1 MSKVYTIHI
10 ADDHEIIIDG
20 ISAVINLEDDL
31 EVVGSSFNGKE
42 TIKWFEE
49 NHADVLLLDI
59 NMPICNGKEVLKKL
73 KNLDEKPEV
82 IVLTSYDD
90 VKTIKDVLDLGAKG
104 FLPKKTAGNY
114 VADAI
119 RTVMNGEEFFT
130 DEVNKKI
137 MHSLMGKPLKEEG
150 MENPGVVESLS
161 KREFQ
166 ILRMIAQEY
175 STKEIAKNLFIS
187 TRTVEAH
194 RNTLYE
200 KTESKNVI
208 GLVNFAARN
217 NVI

>member
-31 EVVGSSFNGKE
+31 KVVGSSFNGKE

-49 NHADVLLLDI
+49 NHADILLLDI
-59 NMPICNGKEVLKKL
+59 NMPICNGKEVLKML
-73 KNLDEKPEV
+73 KNLDDKPDV

-104 FLPKKTAGNY
+104 FLPKKTAGNH
-114 VADAI
+114 VAEAI
-119 RTVMNGEEFFT
+119 RTVLRGEEYFT

-137 MHSLMGKPLKEEG
+137 MHSLLGKPLKNEG
-150 MENPGVVESLS
+150 MENPEIIESLS

-208 GLVNFAARN
+208 GLVNFAAKN
-217 NVI
+217 SVI

>member
-1 MSKVYTIHI
+1 MSKRYSVHI
-10 ADDHEIIIDG
+10 ADDHKIIIDG

-31 EVVGSSFNGKE
+31 EVVGSSLNGKE
-42 TIKWFEE
+42 TINWFKE

-73 KNLDEKPEV
+73 KDLKEKPEV

-104 FLPKKTAGNY
+104 FLPKKTAGIH
-114 VADAI
+114 VTEAI
-119 RTVMNGEEFFT
+119 YKVLGGEEYFT
-130 DEVNKKI
+130 DDINKKI
-137 MHSLMGKPLKEEG
+137 MHSLLGKPLKEEG
-150 MENPGVVESLS
+150 MENPEIIASLS

-166 ILRMIAQEY
+166 ILKMIAQEY

-194 RNTLYE
+194 RNALYE

-217 NVI
+217 HVI

>member
-1 MSKVYTIHI
+1 MSKKYSVHI
-10 ADDHEIIIDG
+10 ADDHQIIIDG

-42 TIKWFEE
+42 TIKWFKE
-49 NHADVLLLDI
+49 NYADVLLLDI
-59 NMPICNGKEVLKKL
+59 NMPICNGKEVLKQL
-73 KNLDEKPEV
+73 KDIEDRPDV

-104 FLPKKTAGNY
+104 FLPKKTAGLN

-119 RTVMNGEEFFT
+119 RTVLGGEEYFT
-130 DEVNKKI
+130 PDVNKKI
-137 MHSLMGKPLKEEG
+137 MHSLLGKPLKEEG
-150 MENPGVVESLS
+150 VESPEIVNSLS

-166 ILRMIAQEY
+166 ILKMIAQEY
-175 STKEIAKNLFIS
+175 TTKEIAKNLFIS

-194 RNTLYE
+194 RNVLYE
-200 KTESKNVI
+200 KTGSKNVI
-208 GLVNFAARN
+208 GLVNFAAKN